1 MTKKSTTNED
11 NNHLQYK
18 NDQITLKMW
27 REILLSGVMQ
37 GSDQW
42 YWTRNL
48 RGTLYGRT
56 VFKHL
61 MTFLSD
67 EQNFD
72 VMLDL
77 VRECPG
83 IMHPESVALNDKSR
97 FLNEVSFY
105 FKEDADRSTC
115 SHSTTKDSPI
125 DVLESLPDSM
135 ESYGAGEALEA
146 VSEMSVESLAKLHSL
161 DVIEKSNGRELRII
175 GRKPSKGSDL
185 LDPSASS
192 MIDELDSNG
201 VSFVGIDLGDD
212 VDPGVNVD
220 GNSITGNVDDNGDL
234 AGLDTVVLSDEEL
247 GKGAGSPFSGVDDV
261 DASNVDDDGVSDMDG
276 GLIDGLRQKIGEIIQ
291 GDGDDAHGLSVPRND
306 TNNGN
311 GNDGMGKIFGVPGFD
326 GFSGGADSEFVVEVS
341 GSGDRRRPTLQQME
355 FVEDNYPVLL
365 MRDIA
370 LHSMITGDEVLV
382 DVINSDWIPDPR
394 QIDSDNGV
402 STVSSLDCGWLLSN
416 SERII
421 GEFLRVV
428 YRSMAYGFYKGMT
441 RKSPESFSD
450 ECWDALWEEAS
461 LDHEIVLKIIDKTFP
476 WGFEPGR
483 RTIKMVESS
492 VPEAYDM
499 AQMRWKSGVNG
510 DSEDVSVVDALK
522 DLLTSLLVQTNRHDF
537 DLHARCLNESV
548 TFFEMSTY
556 SVVLDA
562 RTVLGEEIDP
572 LVPLPGT
579 AFGLKTSDLVAE
591 FERIITRLVSQ
602 DEIRLQYLGRRK
614 SDGRLAFVYV
624 DETGKT
630 IVPEAAVK
638 ISM

>member
-1 MTKKSTTNED
+1 MTKKSTTNEND
-11 NNHLQYK
+11 KQLQYK

-27 REILLSGVMQ
+27 RKILISGAVQ
-37 GSDQW
+37 GSEQW
-42 YWTRNL
+42 YWIRNL

-77 VRECPG
+77 VRECPE
-83 IMHPESVALNDKSR
+83 IMHPESVALNDTSR

-105 FKEDADRSTC
+105 FKENGDRSAHADNV
-115 SHSTTKDSPI
+115 SAVDNPLDI
-125 DVLESLPDSM
+125 LNSLPESM
-135 ESYGAGEALEA
+135 KSYGDGEALEA
-146 VSEMSVESLAKLHSL
+146 VSEMSIEALAKLHSL

-175 GRKPSKGSDL
+175 GRKSNGKDMADPVNGGGGSLLDVEGDAVAVCGDGSD
-185 LDPSASS
+185 SG
-192 MIDELDSNG
+192 IVDSGSNATGSQSG
-201 VSFVGIDLGDD
+201 VG
-212 VDPGVNVD
+212 NVD
-220 GNSITGNVDDNGDL
+220 GPRSEVDYDAEAQAETGGD
-234 AGLDTVVLSDEEL
+234 G
-247 GKGAGSPFSGVDDV
+247 GVDQ
-261 DASNVDDDGVSDMDG
+261 ASTTNRVI
-276 GLIDGLRQKIGEIIQ
+276 IDGLCRKIDEILEGSHRRDGSGDCGTCGD
-291 GDGDDAHGLSVPRND
+291 GDGDDEALISGIPR
-306 TNNGN
+306 
-311 GNDGMGKIFGVPGFD
+311 FA
-326 GFSGGADSEFVVEVS
+326 GFSDSVDAGFVVEVT
-341 GSGDRRRPTLQQME
+341 GSGGRVKPNPEQME
-355 FVEDNYPVLL
+355 FVENNYPVLL
-365 MRDIA
+365 MKDIA
-370 LHSMITGDEVLV
+370 LHSMITGDEVLI
-382 DVINSDWIPDPR
+382 DVIDADWIPDPFR
-394 QIDSDNGV
+394 VNTDEGI
-402 STVSSLDCGWLLSN
+402 TTISSLDCDWLLSDV
-416 SERII
+416 EKIV

-461 LDHEIVLKIIDKTFP
+461 LDHEIILKIIDKTFP
-476 WGFEPGR
+476 WGVEPGR

-510 DSEDVSVVDALK
+510 DPEDVSVVDALR